1 MHYARRCTNFKVIGK
16 RFYEIKLLFSNL
28 IPDRE
33 INEVACRATSKP
45 YQGTLW
51 SPRCFLWKSQE
62 KHCSFSHLGLVR
74 GKDIL
79 MDI

>member
-33 INEVACRATSKP
+33 IDEVACRATSKP
-45 YQGTLW
+45 YQGTL
-51 SPRCFLWKSQE
+51 
-62 KHCSFSHLGLVR
+62 
-74 GKDIL
+74 
-79 MDI
+79 

>member
-33 INEVACRATSKP
+33 IDEVRVEPPQNPTRGLFRVPGASF
-45 YQGTLW
+45 G
-51 SPRCFLWKSQE
+51 SPRRSIAA
-62 KHCSFSHLGLVR
+62 SP
-74 GKDIL
+74 I
-79 MDI
+79 